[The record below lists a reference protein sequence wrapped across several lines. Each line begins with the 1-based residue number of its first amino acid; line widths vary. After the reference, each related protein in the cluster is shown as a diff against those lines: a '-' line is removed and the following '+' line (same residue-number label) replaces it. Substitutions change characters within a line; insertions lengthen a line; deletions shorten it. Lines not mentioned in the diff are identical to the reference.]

1 VEPIFQ
7 SELLEPSVD
16 DEGRY
21 AWISRTSLPAASG
34 PSDELDDLARAVGSL
49 RASRMRLIIDLRRA
63 PGRNDTDFESR
74 IVAAFHRII
83 AAFPH
88 RAFLVATQA
97 GKLQIRGVVGGD
109 VEVFVDEADARR
121 FAVTPS

>member
-1 VEPIFQ
+1 MKPVFQ
-7 SELLEPSVD
+7 GELLELSVD

-21 AWISRTSLPAASG
+21 AWISRTSRPVAPG

-49 RASRMRLIIDLRRA
+49 RASRMRLVLDFRRA

-74 IVAAFHRII
+74 IVPAFHRII

-88 RAFLVATQA
+88 RAFLVATHA
-97 GKLQIRGVVGGD
+97 GKLQIRRVVGGD